1 MLKDKLKFFLKKN
14 YPALVRKYRDYSIS
28 KSFNH
33 NYWEKK
39 KDSFIGIVN
48 DLKNK
53 PFDETLPKNFNEIKI
68 KHDRA
73 TLEINNTCNLDC
85 IMCKTSLSTRKK
97 GKISNKYS
105 ENTNIFHNYENYISL

>member
-39 KDSFIGIVN
+39 KDF
-48 DLKNK
+48 
-53 PFDETLPKNFNEIKI
+53 FIKI
-68 KHDRA
+68 FRELRPD
-73 TLEINNTCNLDC
+73 
-85 IMCKTSLSTRKK
+85 
-97 GKISNKYS
+97 
-105 ENTNIFHNYENYISL
+105 F